1 MPLQHAENLLRRYK
15 GQVVSIK
22 TMSGAIHEGRV
33 TEITNDFVELI
44 ERSGATEEEATHV
57 FLLFQAIESVIVPN
71 LPASS

>member
-33 TEITNDFVELI
+33 TEITNDFVELQ
-44 ERSGATEEEATHV
+44 ERNDSQAEATHV
-57 FLLFQAIESVIVPN
+57 FLLFQAIESLIVPN
-71 LPASS
+71 LPPNN

>member
-22 TMSGAIHEGRV
+22 TMSGAVHEGRV

-44 ERSGATEEEATHV
+44 ERIDGPSDQNATHV
-57 FLLFQAIESVIVPN
+57 FLLFQAIESVMVPAN
-71 LPASS
+71 S

>member
-33 TEITNDFVELI
+33 TEITNDFVELM
-44 ERSGATEEEATHV
+44 ERRDGSGDEGTHV
-57 FLLFQAIESVIVPN
+57 FLLFQAIESVTVPN
-71 LPASS
+71 LPSS